1 MSTICQAAKSLY
13 FKLIWN
19 RCSLMFLL
27 SSSDP
32 QSSQY
37 FPEVFLLPFLPPA
50 SVSINQSINQSNFF
64 FFLSLEYQSRRPDS
78 HLGGESSGH
87 IPIRLLYCILSS
99 RAPNEVGVNIN
110 WDGFRKGRSSVFLI
124 SMPKKATARL
134 HWSLTQLTSQEIVF
148 GKLTRLSPH
157 VRVWP
162 ARLLDYLNTQTA
174 RKGL

>member
-19 RCSLMFLL
+19 KCSSFPAVIPSLHNTFQKFFCCPSSPQLL
-27 SSSDP
+27 Y
-32 QSSQY
+32 Q
-37 FPEVFLLPFLPPA
+37 
-50 SVSINQSINQSNFF
+50 SINQSINQFF